1 MSPSEL
7 PLRETFWNIPLWAV
21 VGVYLGGFVSIAL
34 FVRGMLSRVR
44 LWRGGTPDARFDQL
58 PARMLLLLRDGL
70 LQSRVLARPLAGV
83 MHAALFWGFL
93 VLLAGTILATID
105 WEITRLLFDWRLL
118 QGPFYLAYE
127 LMLDLFGLAFVI
139 GVGIAAWRR
148 VVRKPAYL
156 TLDLRFSH
164 VLLTLALIGISGFVI
179 EALRLAV
186 AQPAW
191 SRWSSVGWLLA
202 QPIIVLGLPE
212 SVLRALH
219 LTLWIAHALLVFV
232 FIAIIPR
239 TFFSHMVATPLN
251 ILLAKL
257 PPRARL
263 AKIENIEAQ
272 EHFGVARFEQFS
284 WKQRLDFDACTE
296 CGRCQQV
303 CCAQMSGAP
312 LNPKAIIGKL
322 KRYMHEGEGRSIEGK
337 SLHGDVIS
345 AEELWACT
353 TCGAC
358 VAACPARVDIIDTIV
373 DLRRHLALERG
384 EFPAAAAHALHNI
397 QRLGNPWGMDPA
409 DRLGWAAGLDVPL
422 MQEGKPVEYLYWVGC
437 SAAFDQRNHHIARS
451 MVKILRAA
459 GIRFGVMTEERC
471 HAEVG
476 RRLGEEYLFQTAAEE
491 NLANLKRYSF
501 AKVLAHCPHCFN
513 TLANEYPQ
521 FMDASVH
528 GARFDVVHH
537 SQLIAQLMRDGKL
550 QPRLGADETIA
561 VHDACYLG
569 RHNDEYAAPR
579 DVVAGVG
586 RAIPIK
592 LEHSGKDATCC
603 GGGGGQM
610 WMEATGRK
618 RINIIRAEEVTAS
631 GAHTVAVSC
640 PHCLTMLAD
649 ARNAIGAQD
658 KLRVRDIAEI
668 VADAL

>member
-58 PARMLLLLRDGL
+58 PARMLLLLREGL

>member
-1 MSPSEL
+1 
-7 PLRETFWNIPLWAV
+7 
-21 VGVYLGGFVSIAL
+21 
-34 FVRGMLSRVR
+34 
-44 LWRGGTPDARFDQL
+44 
-58 PARMLLLLRDGL
+58 
-70 LQSRVLARPLAGV
+70 
-83 MHAALFWGFL
+83 
-93 VLLAGTILATID
+93 
-105 WEITRLLFDWRLL
+105 
-118 QGPFYLAYE
+118 
-127 LMLDLFGLAFVI
+127 
-139 GVGIAAWRR
+139 
-148 VVRKPAYL
+148 
-156 TLDLRFSH
+156 
-164 VLLTLALIGISGFVI
+164 
-179 EALRLAV
+179 
-186 AQPAW
+186 
-191 SRWSSVGWLLA
+191 
-202 QPIIVLGLPE
+202 
-212 SVLRALH
+212 LRALH

-263 AKIENIEAQ
+263 ARIENIEEQ

-296 CGRCQQV
+296 CGRCQQA

-322 KRYMHEGEGRSIEGK
+322 KGYMHEGGGKSIEGK
-337 SLHGDVIS
+337 SLHGDVIT

-358 VAACPARVDIIDTIV
+358 VAACPARIDIIDTIV

-384 EFPAAAAHALHNI
+384 EFPAAAAHTLHNI

-422 MQEGKPVEYLYWVGC
+422 MEEGKPVEYLYWVGC

-459 GIRFGVMTEERC
+459 GISFGVMTEERC

-521 FMDASVH
+521 FMDASMH
-528 GARFDVVHH
+528 GGKFDVVHH

-550 QPRLGADETIA
+550 KAKLGADETIA

-579 DVVAGVG
+579 NVVAGVG
-586 RAIPIK
+586 GAIPIK
-592 LEHSGKDATCC
+592 LERSGKDATCC

-610 WMEATGRK
+610 WMESTGRK
-618 RINIIRAEEVTAS
+618 RINIIRAEEVVAS

-658 KLRVRDIAEI
+658 RLRVRDIAEI

>member
-1 MSPSEL
+1 MSPPEL

-34 FVRGMLSRVR
+34 FARGMAARVR
-44 LWRGGTPDARFDQL
+44 LWRGGTADARFDQL
-58 PARMLLLLRDGL
+58 PARLLLLLREGL
-70 LQSRVLARPLAGV
+70 LQSRVLDKPLPGV
-83 MHAALFWGFL
+83 MHVALFWGFL
-93 VLLAGTILATID
+93 VLLAGTIVATVD

-127 LMLDLFGLAFVI
+127 LVLDLFGLAFVA
-139 GVGIAAWRR
+139 GVAIAAWRR
-148 VVRKPAYL
+148 FVRKPTHL
-156 TLDLRFSH
+156 TLDARFSH
-164 VLLTLALIGISGFVI
+164 VLLTLALIGLSGFAI

-186 AQPAW
+186 VQPAW
-191 SRWSSVGWLLA
+191 SRWSSVGWLMA
-202 QPIIVLGLPE
+202 QPIMALGLSE
-212 SVLRALH
+212 SVLRGLH
-219 LTLWIAHALLVFV
+219 LALWLAHAVLVFV
-232 FIAIIPR
+232 FIAIVPS

-263 AKIENIEAQ
+263 AKIENIEEQ

-296 CGRCQQV
+296 CGRCQEA
-303 CCAQMSGAP
+303 CCAQRSGAV

-322 KRYMHEGEGRSIEGK
+322 KRYMREGGGKSIEGK
-337 SLHGDVIS
+337 ALHGDVIT

-358 VAACPARVDIIDTIV
+358 VAACPARIDIIDTIV

-384 EFPAAAAHALHNI
+384 EFPSAAAHTLHNI

-409 DRLGWAAGLDVPL
+409 DRLGWSAGLDVPL
-422 MQEGKPVEYLYWVGC
+422 MQEGKPVEFLYWIGC

-451 MVKILRAA
+451 MVKILRTA
-459 GIRFGVMTEERC
+459 GISFGVMAEERC

-501 AKVLAHCPHCFN
+501 KKVLAHCPHCFN

-521 FMDASVH
+521 FEG
-528 GARFDVVHH
+528 GAFEVVHH
-537 SQLIAQLMRDGKL
+537 SQLIAQLMREGKL
-550 QPRLGADETIA
+550 APQLAGDESVA

-579 DVVAGVG
+579 AVLAGVG
-586 RAIPIK
+586 RVIPIA
-592 LEHSGKDATCC
+592 LERSGKDATCC

-610 WMEATGRK
+610 WMEASGRK
-618 RINIIRAEEVTAS
+618 RINIIRAEEVVAS
-631 GAHTVAVSC
+631 GAQTVAVSC

-658 KLRVRDIAEI
+658 TLRVRDIAEI